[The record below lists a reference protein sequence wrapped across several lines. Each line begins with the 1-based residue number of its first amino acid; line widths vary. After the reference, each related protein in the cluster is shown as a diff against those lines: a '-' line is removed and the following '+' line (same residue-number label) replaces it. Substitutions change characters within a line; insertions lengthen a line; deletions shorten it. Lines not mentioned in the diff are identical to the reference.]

1 MSSINLSSKNIK
13 DSQNIFFSFKEPS
26 KIISLDLSNN
36 NLTKI
41 PDNLSHLTNLEK
53 LDLINNSLED
63 YEAIGRALSSLPKL
77 IDLKIDLTTQ
87 ENAFLILSQ
96 LPKLLLLNGK
106 STSDEDEDKNLIDL
120 NDTETDKSSLKNEIP
135 NFNSVTNRITQIL
148 TQRNERTDEFYVE
161 FQGILKAQ
169 IDCINSLD
177 NNIPN
182 YVYSSFIQ
190 QAKVEIYSYLQNKIL
205 NMINTKV
212 DYLLIN
218 LLNEVNQYIKKI
230 LGETVQ
236 IIRNIYP
243 KCEEIENN
251 YKNEINQRDIK
262 INELSKQIQY
272 LNEKN
277 NKNKNNF
284 VTEKNNTKIQTNK
297 NNNNNIIYPV
307 TKNNYDISERD
318 KNPHEYNITNNDNTN
333 FSISYNDETKNLLEN
348 FKSSNSNYHPNEEI
362 KKINNNTNNNNIQNM
377 TFNNNKNITN
387 CMVIKNNN
395 NNIIT
400 NDKNNNNSDKN
411 KNNNKK
417 KLSSSNN
424 NSNKISAK
432 KNISEISVIKNNFNN
447 NFLNEPSLSYQPS
460 ISNLSQYSNITNAP
474 PKDLK
479 TVIGPISRR
488 DISIRQLLEI
498 INDIYNSKLE
508 NDKKLTNNRQQ
519 KLTMEQFL
527 YHYLNNKYGLKNLVI
542 EYASCIIQGI
552 KDFSKKNSEILLFG
566 KILRNEIEEQ
576 EILIIAKLK
585 ETINDLLT
593 IYYQNKYQY
602 KSKNDI
608 ENMVKKCKIGLL
620 NEEQWKNIVAYLFSE
635 NESDL
640 NNLMEKIQRYIDRQ
654 NNSIENNQKYGNS
667 VSYQKFIQ
675 LVIDY
680 QIKIRSIYLK
690 NFNHIF
696 KTIDTDRDGIISD
709 YDFVKLV
716 EIANVYNTRE
726 ELEIKTQMMVKE
738 LDKYSNGTITYND
751 IINLWNKE
759 MTYDQMTGENLTLLD
774 KLSME

>member
-395 NNIIT
+395 NIIT